1 MRAVVVAAGEGVDE
15 RVRHYLKGADLV
27 IAADA
32 GAAALLNLGLVPQAA
47 VGDFDSLG
55 ETELGR
61 LRRLGC
67 PLIVAKAEK
76 DETDTELAVRYAL
89 AQGASSVL
97 LLGAIGS
104 RLDHTWANL
113 VLLARLAQ
121 EGFEARAAAP
131 PVTVYAVSSEL
142 TLSGRPGD
150 IVSVFPV
157 LGGAIG
163 VTEKGFKYPLTDRTL
178 EASAIL
184 GVSNELLGNEGR
196 ISVKR
201 GVLLVF
207 HYSF

>member
-15 RVRHYLKGADLV
+15 RVRHYLAGADLIV
-27 IAADA
+27 AADA
-32 GAAALLNLGLVPQAA
+32 GAAALLNLGCVPQAA

-55 ETELGR
+55 ENELER

-67 PLIVAKAEK
+67 PLIEAKAEK

-89 AQGASSVL
+89 AQGARSVL
-97 LLGAIGS
+97 LLGGIGS

-121 EGFEARAAAP
+121 DGVEAWAAAP
-131 PVTVYAVSSEL
+131 PVTVYAVSGEL
-142 TLSGRPGD
+142 ILSGRPGD

-157 LGGAIG
+157 LGAATG
-163 VTEKGFKYPLTDRTL
+163 VTEEGFKYPLTDRTL

-196 ISVKR
+196 VSVKR

>member
-15 RVRHYLKGADLV
+15 RVRPYLAGADLIV
-27 IAADA
+27 AADA
-32 GAAALLNLGLVPQAA
+32 GAAALLALGYVPQAT

-55 ETELGR
+55 EKELER
-61 LRRLGC
+61 LKDLGC
-67 PLIVAKAEK
+67 LLVGAKAEK
-76 DETDTELAVRYAL
+76 DETDTELAARYAL
-89 AQGASSVL
+89 AQGARSVL
-97 LLGAIGS
+97 LLGGIGS

-113 VLLARLAQ
+113 MLLARLAR
-121 EGFEARAAAP
+121 EGVEACAAAP
-131 PVTVYAVSSEL
+131 PVTVYAVSGEL

-157 LGGAIG
+157 LGEATG
-163 VTEKGFKYPLTDRTL
+163 VTEEGFKYSLTDSTL

-184 GVSNELLGNEGR
+184 GVSNELLGSEGK

>member
-1 MRAVVVAAGEGVDE
+1 VVAAGEGVDE
-15 RVRHYLKGADLV
+15 RVRPYLAGADLIV
-27 IAADA
+27 AADA
-32 GAAALLNLGLVPQAA
+32 GAAALLALGYVPQAT

-55 ETELGR
+55 EKELER
-61 LRRLGC
+61 LKDLGC
-67 PLIVAKAEK
+67 LLVGAKAEK
-76 DETDTELAVRYAL
+76 DETDTELAARYAL
-89 AQGASSVL
+89 AQGARSVL
-97 LLGAIGS
+97 LLGGIGS

-113 VLLARLAQ
+113 MLLARLAR
-121 EGFEARAAAP
+121 EGVEACAAAP
-131 PVTVYAVSSEL
+131 PVTVYAVSGEL

-157 LGGAIG
+157 LGEATG
-163 VTEKGFKYPLTDRTL
+163 VTEEGFKYSLTDSTL

-184 GVSNELLGNEGR
+184 GVSNELLGSEGK